1 MVLVGVQNEPQG
13 PAYLPPSSSRPSGN
27 VGHPDEW
34 AGVSMCIHVFKER
47 RKKEIFFMLSNFS
60 QAAIKFYLMIF
71 VKFDIFLYA
80 RTRQIIN
87 FRTKSKTR

>member
-13 PAYLPPSSSRPSGN
+13 PAYLPPSPSRPGGN

-47 RKKEIFFMLSNFS
+47 RKKR
-60 QAAIKFYLMIF
+60 
-71 VKFDIFLYA
+71 DIFYVVEFF
-80 RTRQIIN
+80 TSSYQILFNDI
-87 FRTKSKTR
+87 S